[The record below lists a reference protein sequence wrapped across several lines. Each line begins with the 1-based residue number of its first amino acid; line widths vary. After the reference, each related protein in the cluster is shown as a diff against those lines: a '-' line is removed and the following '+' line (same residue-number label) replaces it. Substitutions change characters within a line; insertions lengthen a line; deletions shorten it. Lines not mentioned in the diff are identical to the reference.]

1 MTISRDEEWI
11 QIAELNEHDQI
22 RFTSEFQELSSELDW
37 EAKAFVGHLLGLWYD
52 PFEHILDYGSG
63 EALYTRDQAGTFD
76 RNDLSEPQDV
86 VEYWAVTW
94 SKNDNSHI
102 PSHDAGLGM
111 NLSVEWY
118 RDVLRAKLV
127 SLRLPKRLLVE
138 YKEKY
143 DAEMIRIDALVEELN
158 QRAKEKLAKP

>member
-1 MTISRDEEWI
+1 MTISRTEEWI
-11 QIAELNEHDQI
+11 QIAELDEQDRI
-22 RFTSEFQELSSELDW
+22 YFTVNFRELMGELGW
-37 EAKAFVGHLLGLWYD
+37 EAKAFVSHLLGLWYD

-63 EALYTRDQAGTFD
+63 EAICTRDQPGEFE

-94 SKNDNSHI
+94 SKNANSHK
-102 PSHDAGLGM
+102 PSHEAGLGM
-111 NLSVEWY
+111 DLSVEWY

-127 SLRLPKRLLVE
+127 SLRLPKRLLME

-143 DAEMIRIDALVEELN
+143 DAEMIRLDALMEEMN
-158 QRAKEKLAKP
+158 QRAKKNS